1 METPR
6 STVSTPSYG
15 HGQGADEAMGEL
27 QGHTLE
33 GGLPCF
39 SPYET
44 RHHDP
49 CDGSLCNQPSSYA
62 YSCAALCFVETASFA
77 LTSPI

>member
-1 METPR
+1 METPI
-6 STVSTPSYG
+6 STLSTPSYG
-15 HGQGADEAMGEL
+15 HGHGADEAMGEL

-49 CDGSLCNQPSSYA
+49 CDGSLCK
-62 YSCAALCFVETASFA
+62 
-77 LTSPI
+77 IKK